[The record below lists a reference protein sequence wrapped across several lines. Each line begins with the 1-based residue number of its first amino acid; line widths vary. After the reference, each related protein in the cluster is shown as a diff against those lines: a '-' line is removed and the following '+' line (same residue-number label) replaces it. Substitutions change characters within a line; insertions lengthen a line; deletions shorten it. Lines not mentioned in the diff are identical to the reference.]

1 MLFLLGAC
9 SAKEEHTLS
18 PQAATIFNGTS
29 YAGWIVTGGVRSF
42 MIEGGVLACGDE
54 PGTLTYAEELGDFE
68 LRCDIRSDAG
78 SSAGIAVRAP
88 GDGTLGKA
96 PVVVLAD
103 QLAGAAGKDPAGSI
117 RGVMPARA
125 AAMEPTGA
133 WNKLVIRMQGQK
145 LTVCINGTV
154 TAEAEVAAPPRGH
167 LALTGEGEFFWL
179 RELKL
184 TQL

>member
-1 MLFLLGAC
+1 MEV
-9 SAKEEHTLS
+9 S
-18 PQAATIFNGTS
+18 IFNGTT
-29 YAGWIVTGGVRSF
+29 YAGWIVTGGARSF
-42 MIEGGVLACGDE
+42 MIEGGVLAYGDE

-68 LRCDIRSDAG
+68 LRCEIRSDAG
-78 SSAGIAVRAP
+78 SSAGIALRAP

-117 RGVMPARA
+117 RGVLPARA

-133 WNKLVIRMQGQK
+133 WNRLVIRMQGK
-145 LTVCINGTV
+145 HLLVSINGTV
-154 TAEAEVAAPPRGH
+154 TAEADVDAPLRGH

-184 TQL
+184 KRL